1 MAGKKKVDLSGWSD
15 QLTAT
20 DNVVKGIIGTGE
32 KKTAQS
38 RTGAEASQGKG
49 RPKADRETKRRVS
62 LAVFPSVYTDLQKI
76 AYVNRQ
82 SVSDIVTELI
92 AGYVEEHAEQL
103 MEYER
108 IKG

>member
-32 KKTAQS
+32 K
-38 RTGAEASQGKG
+38 EAPQGKG
-49 RPKADRETKRRVS
+49 RPKVDRETKRRVS

-92 AGYVEEHAEQL
+92 AEYVEEHAEQL